1 MNPDVQ
7 AEYARLSALVRLR
20 LDELKRALDRHE
32 CAKRWDERE
41 AMARVERALA
51 ALVEEV
57 SQR

>member
-1 MNPDVQ
+1 VNPDTQ

-20 LDELKRALDRHE
+20 LDELEQAVDRHE
-32 CAKRWDERE
+32 FAKRWDEHE
-41 AMARVERALA
+41 AIARVERGLA